1 MRRGIGLAIG
11 LVLGAVLGAGMMFVM
26 DPERG
31 RRRRLV
37 ARIKARRKSQRLQA
51 MGGRMASR
59 SRDLRNRLKGRVVEV
74 RWALREEPVTDEILV
89 ERIRARI
96 GHCSDHP
103 RNILV
108 TVKDGMVTV
117 GGPILAREVD
127 AVIRCVQG
135 VRGVRGVTNCLEVHR
150 DPARL
155 PSLQG

>member
-1 MRRGIGLAIG
+1 
-11 LVLGAVLGAGMMFVM
+11 MFVL

-37 ARIKARRKSQRLQA
+37 ARIKARRKSQKLQA
-51 MGGRMASR
+51 MGGRMVSR
-59 SRDLRNRLKGRVVEV
+59 SRDLRNRVKGRVIDMQAV
-74 RWALREEPVTDEILV
+74 LREESVMDDILV

-150 DPARL
+150 EPGSL
-155 PSLQG
+155 PSLQN